1 MCCLYGWVNVQ
12 EFFISVEAEG
22 ERLGNGKLCVERTE
36 KLGHAWKGGCK
47 DCQVPNAAKTGP
59 WGGSGV
65 ATQMSLLRT
74 LIHPCCLSDVH
85 LPSFLLM
92 LWGPCYYHLL
102 EQPPSPTWLLMGSDT
117 HAVCNLTVLQTWK
130 CCALSRTKLL
140 LSSEMLSGGFTQLFR
155 LSASW
160 LQRTMCTGKRVSL
173 VICCA

>member
-1 MCCLYGWVNVQ
+1 MSRSFSYLWKQWVRGW
-12 EFFISVEAEG
+12 G
-22 ERLGNGKLCVERTE
+22 MGNCVWRG
-36 KLGHAWKGGCK
+36 LRSWVMPGR
-47 DCQVPNAAKTGP
+47 AAVRIAKYLMLQRQAF
-59 WGGSGV
+59 GV
-65 ATQMSLLRT
+65 ALAWLPRCHLLRT

-102 EQPPSPTWLLMGSDT
+102 EQPPSPTWLLVGSDT

-173 VICCA
+173 VICSA